1 MVRRLTEPEG
11 VPVATMASGEIVA
24 SGRRRRLSGQ
34 DAARVGGVC
43 DMIKRACNPVGVVPG
58 SVDYGLTGRG

>member
-43 DMIKRACNPVGVVPG
+43 DMINILHDR
-58 SVDYGLTGRG
+58 